1 MKCCWWSSIASRLA
15 SAPSSCRPGWPAT
28 AQNIR
33 RNRFWTRPGA
43 NLRKKPAGAP
53 GGWSSSWRAQARRGS
68 ATKPSP
74 LLPHMIWSEPARAA
88 AMPARIFAC
97 MRLPRRTLM
106 TGWPAGRGLEEE
118 TGWRAGRLEFVM
130 ACPSSA
136 GLSDETISFVAAH
149 DLVRTG
155 PGGGDASEDIRV
167 HAVAQA
173 DIDDWL
179 AGRHEAGL
187 GIDSKIYTALYLRSR
202 WR

>member
-1 MKCCWWSSIASRLA
+1 MVLRRHPVVALMAWT
-15 SAPSSCRPGWPAT
+15 PGDEMLLVEQYRIPVGKRT
-28 AQNIR
+28 IE
-33 RNRFWTRPGA
+33 
-43 NLRKKPAGAP
+43 LPAGLA
-53 GGWSSSWRAQARRGS
+53 GDS
-68 ATKPSP
+68 AEHSQES
-74 LLPHMIWSEPARAA
+74 LLDA
-88 AMPARIFAC
+88 
-97 MRLPRRTLM
+97 
-106 TGWPAGRGLEEE
+106 AGRELEEE

-179 AGRHEAGL
+179 AGRPRTGGRNRVARRAAGVRHGVPKL
-187 GIDSKIYTALYLRSR
+187 GGAQRRNHLLCCRT
-202 WR
+202 